1 MENETLSSV
10 HKSILKQID
19 SNERNYKI
27 AFAVVAIIEL
37 AFLIT
42 FVLLADFTDRTHIL
56 ILISTIAIYSI
67 SIFGIVALS
76 ILQQKLSLKIILA
89 FEENKKLTA

>member
-1 MENETLSSV
+1 MENETLSSI
-10 HKSILKQID
+10 HANILKQID

-27 AFAVVAIIEL
+27 VFGVVAIIEL

-42 FVLLADFTDRTHIL
+42 FILLADFTNRTHIL
-56 ILISTIAIYSI
+56 ILLSTIAIYSI

-76 ILQQKLSLKIILA
+76 IFQQKLSLKIILA
-89 FEENKKLTA
+89 FEENRKLQA